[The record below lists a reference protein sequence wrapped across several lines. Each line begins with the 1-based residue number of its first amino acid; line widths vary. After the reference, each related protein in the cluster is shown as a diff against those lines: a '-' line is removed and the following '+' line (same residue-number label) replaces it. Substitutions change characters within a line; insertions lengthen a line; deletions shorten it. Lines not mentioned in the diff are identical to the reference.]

1 MLLNRQL
8 FTHLNNCTDLTSEV
22 DCSWKSS
29 FLFLM
34 IQISTDCHSYSIRL
48 PNFQITY
55 IYVMVLWSK
64 LKNLSLGTPKS
75 EGIQER
81 MKSELK
87 YVCTWIYLFI
97 YLFLFPQILNHIKFP
112 TLSSSTLGRIK
123 WQVVGCLY
131 KTYVV
136 LISTGNLYFYQVLSS
151 PPR

>member
-1 MLLNRQL
+1 
-8 FTHLNNCTDLTSEV
+8 
-22 DCSWKSS
+22 
-29 FLFLM
+29 M

-87 YVCTWIYLFI
+87 YVCTWIFI
-97 YLFLFPQILNHIKFP
+97 FIFLFVSPNSQ
-112 TLSSSTLGRIK
+112 S
-123 WQVVGCLY
+123 Y
-131 KTYVV
+131 KIPYTE
-136 LISTGNLYFYQVLSS
+136 
-151 PPR
+151 